1 MSPIPLSPT
10 AATRIGVVG
19 SGFLAK
25 GIVKAA
31 HDAGFR
37 VGPALTRR
45 PLDSNFG
52 FPVPVRITNHP
63 ECLIENSDLIV
74 ECSGDPIHAT
84 AVVDLAMKAG
94 LPVVTMNSEFHVT
107 TGSWFADKGILTEG
121 EGDQPGC
128 LAALREEALAMG
140 FEPLVYGNV
149 KGFLNHHPTRSDM
162 EYYSLKQGTSVS
174 QTTSFTDGTK
184 LQIEQALVA
193 NAFGADIYRT
203 GLLGPVADSIEDGSV
218 TLAGVADMHG
228 APISDYILLP
238 GSGAVF
244 ITARHDHFHR
254 PYLSYMK
261 MGDGPFYT
269 LTKGYHL
276 CHLEV
281 IKTIRNVLRRGAEGI
296 LLNNTR
302 QPRIGVGAI
311 AKRELPVDYVV
322 ERGIG
327 SFDFRGEALE
337 IAAHPDH
344 VPIGLLA
351 GARLRRKVR
360 PGQHLTLDDVE
371 FRDCLATDI
380 WSSLLERVKAKAA

>member
-1 MSPIPLSPT
+1 MITIPRSNT
-10 AATRIGVVG
+10 APRIGIVG
-19 SGFLAK
+19 TGFLAR
-25 GIVKAA
+25 GIMKSAYAA
-31 HDAGFR
+31 GYR

-45 PLDSNFG
+45 PIDSAFG
-52 FPVPVRITNHP
+52 FPVPVKVTNQI
-63 ECLIENSDLIV
+63 EYLIENSDLVV

-84 AVVDLAMKAG
+84 DVIHQTMEAG
-94 LPVVTMNSEFHVT
+94 LPVVTMNSEFHIT
-107 TGSWFADKGILTEG
+107 SGSWFAGKGILTEG

-128 LAALREEALAMG
+128 LGALRQEVIAMG

-162 EYYSLKQGTSVS
+162 EYYSQKQGTSLS

-193 NAFGADIYRT
+193 NAFGADIYRP
-203 GLLGPVADSIEDGSV
+203 GLLGPVADSVEDGSI

-228 APISDYILLP
+228 APISDYIILP
-238 GSGAVF
+238 GCGAVF
-244 ITARHDHFHR
+244 ITARHDHYHR

-269 LTKGYHL
+269 LTKNYHL

-281 IKTIRNVLRRGAEGI
+281 IKTVRNVLERGRDGI
-296 LLNNTR
+296 LMNNTVA
-302 QPRIGVGAI
+302 PRVGVAAI
-311 AKRELPVDYVV
+311 AKREMEPGYEI

-337 IAAHPDH
+337 IASEPDH
-344 VPIGLLA
+344 VPIGLLG
-351 GARLRRKVR
+351 GARVRRKLR
-360 PGQHLTLDDVE
+360 PGQHLTLDDVD
-371 FRDCLATDI
+371 FADTLATEVYFRILDQVK
-380 WSSLLERVKAKAA
+380 VKAA

>member
-1 MSPIPLSPT
+1 M
-10 AATRIGVVG
+10 VG
-19 SGFLAK
+19 TGFLAK
-25 GIVKAA
+25 GIAKAA
-31 HDAGFR
+31 NAAGYQ

-52 FPVPVRITNHP
+52 FPIPVKITNHAQY
-63 ECLIENSDLIV
+63 LIDNCDLVV

-84 AVVDLAMKAG
+84 DVVDLAMRAG

-107 TGSWFADKGILTEG
+107 TGSWFADKGILSEG

-128 LAALREEALAMG
+128 LAALRLEALAMG

-162 EYYSLKQGTSVS
+162 EYYSLKQGTSVP

-193 NAFGADIYRT
+193 NAFGTDIYRT
-203 GLLGPVADSIEDGSV
+203 GLLGPVADSIEDGSNS
-218 TLAGVADMHG
+218 LAGVADMHG
-228 APISDYILLP
+228 APISDYIILP

-254 PYLSYMK
+254 PYLNYMK

-269 LTKGYHL
+269 LTKNYHL

-281 IKTIRNVLRRGAEGI
+281 IKTVRNVLNQGAQGI
-296 LLNNTR
+296 LMNNTTA
-302 QPRIGVGAI
+302 PRIGVAAI
-311 AKRELPVDYVV
+311 AKRDMPVDYVP

-327 SFDFRGEALE
+327 SFDFRGEAIE
-337 IAAHPDH
+337 IASSPDH
-344 VPIGLLA
+344 VPIGMLA
-351 GARLRRKVR
+351 GARMRRRVR
-360 PGQHLTLDDVE
+360 PGHYLTLDDVE
-371 FRDCLATDI
+371 FADTLAADLYFRI
-380 WSSLLERVKAKAA
+380 LERVKTKAA

>member
-1 MSPIPLSPT
+1 MTSAPFHSDAP
-10 AATRIGVVG
+10 RIGVVG
-19 SGFLAK
+19 TGFLAK
-25 GIVKAA
+25 GVMKASQA
-31 HDAGFR
+31 AGYR

-52 FPVPVRITNHP
+52 FPVSVKVTNH
-63 ECLIENSDLIV
+63 IEYLVDNSDLV
-74 ECSGDPIHAT
+74 LECSGDPIHAT
-84 AVVDLAMKAG
+84 EVVDAAMKAG

-128 LAALREEALAMG
+128 LGALRLEALSMG

-149 KGFLNHHPTRSDM
+149 KGFLNHHPTPSDM
-162 EYYSLKQGTSVS
+162 EYYSKKQGTSVS

-193 NAFGADIYRT
+193 NAFGADIYRK
-203 GLLGPVADSIEDGSV
+203 GLLGPVAESIEDGSV

-228 APISDYILLP
+228 APISDYIILP

-244 ITARHDHFHR
+244 ITARHDQFHR

-269 LTKGYHL
+269 LTKNYHL

-281 IKTIRNVLRRGAEGI
+281 IKTIRNVLELGSEGI
-296 LLNNTR
+296 LMNNTSA
-302 QPRIGVGAI
+302 PRIG
-311 AKRELPVDYVV
+311 
-322 ERGIG
+322 
-327 SFDFRGEALE
+327 
-337 IAAHPDH
+337 
-344 VPIGLLA
+344 
-351 GARLRRKVR
+351 
-360 PGQHLTLDDVE
+360 
-371 FRDCLATDI
+371 
-380 WSSLLERVKAKAA
+380 